1 MQAREN
7 WGSRFGFIMAAAGS
21 AVGLGNIWRFPYTT
35 GENGGGAFLLIYL
48 AIVFGFGLA
57 VVIAEMLIGRTAQK
71 NPVGAFRQLGG
82 AAWPL
87 VGYLGVLTGFIITS
101 FYVIVAGWCL
111 AYVGFMFSG
120 ELATT
125 DAAVLGDS
133 FQNFIASTTSP
144 LAYAALF
151 MGLVITV
158 LLGGIASGIERANK
172 VLMPALFVLL
182 LVLVVRA
189 VTLDGAGEG
198 LRFYLVPDWSKVTL
212 STLREAVAQAFFSLS
227 VGMGTMITYGSYL
240 SLKENI
246 PSAAFTV
253 VLLDSAV
260 AILAGLMILPA
271 VFAAGLSPGA
281 GPGLTF
287 ITLPAVFAQ
296 MPAGSF
302 FGVVFFVLLSIAA
315 LTSAVSI
322 LEPMIS
328 YFVDEH
334 RVARRKAV
342 LVICGLCFALGIPAS
357 LSLGVLSDFKLFG
370 LGWFDLMDK
379 LATSIMLP
387 LGGLCVA
394 IFTGWFWGPKAI
406 EALSNNGTLTQRWAP
421 AWLFAVR
428 FVAPLGIGWILV
440 SNLIG

>member
-48 AIVFGFGLA
+48 AMVFGFGLS
-57 VVIAEMLIGRTAQK
+57 VLMAEMLIGRTAQR
-71 NPVGAFRQLGG
+71 NPVGAFRRLGG
-82 AAWPL
+82 GAWTL
-87 VGYLGVLTGFIITS
+87 VGYLGVATGFIITS

-111 AYVGFMFSG
+111 AYIVFM
-120 ELATT
+120 ATGQVATADPQVLESTFGTFIT
-125 DAAVLGDS
+125 DAS
-133 FQNFIASTTSP
+133 SP
-144 LAYAALF
+144 LGWALAF
-151 MGLVITV
+151 MALVVLV

-172 VLMPALFVLL
+172 VLMPMLFVLL

-189 VTLDGAGEG
+189 VTLPGAEEG

-212 STLREAVAQAFFSLS
+212 GTLREAVAQAFFSLS

-240 SLKENI
+240 SAKENI
-246 PSAAFTV
+246 PSAAATV
-253 VLLDSAV
+253 VVLDSAV

-287 ITLPAVFAQ
+287 ITLPAVFAS
-296 MPAGSF
+296 MPAGTV
-302 FGVVFFVLLSIAA
+302 FGVVFFMLLTIAA

-334 RVARRKAV
+334 GTSRRKAV
-342 LVICGLCFALGIPAS
+342 LGICATCFALGIPAS
-357 LSLGVLSDFKLFG
+357 LSLGAMADLKLFG
-370 LGWFDLMDK
+370 MGWFDLMDSLSTK
-379 LATSIMLP
+379 ILLP
-387 LGGLCVA
+387 LGGLLVSV
-394 IFTGWFWGPKAI
+394 FVGWFWARPALQ
-406 EALSNNGTLTQRWAP
+406 ALSNDGALRQPWAP
-421 AWLFAVR
+421 LWLFAVR
-428 FVAPLGIGWILV
+428 FIAPLGIGWILIT
-440 SNLIG
+440 NLVG